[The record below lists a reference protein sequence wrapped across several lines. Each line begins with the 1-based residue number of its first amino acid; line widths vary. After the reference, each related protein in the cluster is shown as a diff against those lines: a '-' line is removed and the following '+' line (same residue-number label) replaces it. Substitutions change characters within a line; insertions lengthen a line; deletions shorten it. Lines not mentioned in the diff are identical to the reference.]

1 MKAERRP
8 LKSGS
13 WRTLRYNG
21 PVRSAVLAVSALWLA
36 ACAPCGTF
44 DFTTP
49 VTTAFYEAAGQPEL
63 ATPSSGTEACGADFG
78 SQGSW
83 DLTPGTSAI
92 LFAPEGGRSAASF
105 GDLFLQVVFPTAAI
119 VEGATLPKEQLGGL
133 AFTGLGGTHR
143 DEAGLT
149 AGTVTFHRVGE
160 LLTEDVFNRRQLEV
174 SWELTWEQ
182 GAARYVAKGRDVL
195 DFSVGK

>member
-1 MKAERRP
+1 MKDECPP

-13 WRTLRYNG
+13 TRTLRYNG
-21 PVRSAVLAVSALWLA
+21 PVRSVVPAVFALWLA

-49 VTTAFYEAAGQPEL
+49 ATTAFYGPEL

-119 VEGATLPKEQLGGL
+119 VEGATLQKDQLGGL

-149 AGTVTFHRVGE
+149 AGAVTFHRVGE

-174 SWELTWEQ
+174 SWELEWSA
-182 GAARYVAKGRDVL
+182 GPAKYVAKGRDVF

>member
-1 MKAERRP
+1 MR
-8 LKSGS
+8 L
-13 WRTLRYNG
+13 TLFLA
-21 PVRSAVLAVSALWLA
+21 VATVLAG
-36 ACAPCGTF
+36 CAPCGTF
-44 DFTTP
+44 DFVTP
-49 VTTAFYEAAGQPEL
+49 ATTAFYEAAGQPEL

-105 GDLFLQVVFPTAAI
+105 GDLFLQVVFPTSAI
-119 VEGATLPKEQLGGL
+119 VEGATLPQGQLGGL
-133 AFTGLGGTHR
+133 AFTGLGTTRR

-149 AGTVTFHRVGE
+149 GGTVTFHRVGA

-174 SWELTWEQ
+174 SWDLEWGA
-182 GAARYVAKGRDVL
+182 GAARYTAKGRDVL
-195 DFSVGK
+195 DFYVGK

>member
-1 MKAERRP
+1 MKDERGP

-21 PVRSAVLAVSALWLA
+21 AVRSAVLAVSLWLA
-36 ACAPCGTF
+36 ACAPCGSF
-44 DFTTP
+44 DFATP
-49 VTTAFYEAAGQPEL
+49 ATTAFYEAAGQPEL
-63 ATPSSGTEACGADFG
+63 ATPSSATEACGADFG

-119 VEGATLPKEQLGGL
+119 VEGATLQTAQLGGL

-149 AGTVTFHRVGE
+149 AGTVTFHRVGA
-160 LLTEDVFNRRQLEV
+160 LLTEDVFDRRQLEV
-174 SWELTWEQ
+174 SWELEWS
-182 GAARYVAKGRDVL
+182 APPAKYASKGRDVF